1 MYSPPEIVR
10 AVASELGN
18 HPPVWFPSP
27 IYEDVSLM
35 PVSPSLLEELGR
47 WNEIGLEVR
56 PSHNMAAIT
65 EHYRIGR
72 DLARRLA
79 TELGPGY
86 QVLMLMAGDNA
97 GWQVIDPNP
106 PQQ

>member
-1 MYSPPEIVR
+1 
-10 AVASELGN
+10 
-18 HPPVWFPSP
+18 
-27 IYEDVSLM
+27 
-35 PVSPSLLEELGR
+35 
-47 WNEIGLEVR
+47 
-56 PSHNMAAIT
+56 MAAIT

-79 TELGPGY
+79 TELGPGC

-97 GWQVIDPNP
+97 GWQVIDPIP